1 MRRINI
7 IYDCNYSKLL
17 FLIDSIGIAHVE
29 NDIRYMTKM
38 TIFSWRQIE
47 QNRDRWREQL
57 SSPLSFLD
65 NGATEEEEETKEE
78 GKEK

>member
-1 MRRINI
+1 
-7 IYDCNYSKLL
+7 L

-29 NDIRYMTKM
+29 NNIRKMTKM
-38 TIFSWRQIE
+38 TIVSWRQIE

-65 NGATEEEEETKEE
+65 NGAPEEEEEEEEEKEE